1 MNLFDDLLRSIND
14 RILHAFGFARQNRLE
29 VHSREAT
36 SSKSD
41 LNNEGQRC
49 GQSEDK
55 STEDEYFTAEEPNT
69 NSSNVT
75 PQKSAGN
82 CDVSYVNRY
91 KPNIKAS
98 STPTDHGK
106 ANDGQ
111 NITVCCDSSKSGSK
125 INTKKVK
132 ETPKQIKCIAD
143 PKTLVEIARNKS
155 DAVNIQRSPTQHR
168 TVNSTFLTNI
178 AAVSK
183 PTESYSLRDIET
195 NPGLTLPTVS
205 EASKLDI
212 QSCTKK
218 KEFKGKVIGE
228 ETDERDRGKTN
239 SKGTEKKQTARK
251 PKNDPKPSGIHSSE
265 TDHEKLKQSPQNTP
279 KVLSTIHYS
288 PNLESCT
295 EGKEFTREVIR
306 EGTGVIDRNKTDNKR
321 TEKKTMARQ
330 PKDDP
335 KHPGIHSTET
345 DDDKQKQCP
354 QYTQKMRST
363 TQDSP
368 NLQLHSVESVSHQ
381 ASCKARKLNKRGGGL
396 LDKNKPNKTA
406 ADQAQTDTLDKIVVS
421 LKTGKP
427 SLTSNTDTLSSCK
440 TTKYRSPSITTNNG
454 PKEMVQPINKT
465 AEENVAV
472 VKPKIV
478 AVCSKQTGTK
488 NKNNKSQK
496 DVFVKEEKPNRS
508 DLGKERNHCDAA
520 ALPINKH
527 LLSDPVYD
535 MPQNGEFSLAFLS
548 KKLCLDHDNMHH
560 HFHVYPPHIRE
571 SKKSTDTLST
581 TTCTIVLHV
590 ISSFTLS
597 VTVLQCCY
605 S

>member
-1 MNLFDDLLRSIND
+1 M
-14 RILHAFGFARQNRLE
+14 
-29 VHSREAT
+29 
-36 SSKSD
+36 
-41 LNNEGQRC
+41 
-49 GQSEDK
+49 
-55 STEDEYFTAEEPNT
+55 
-69 NSSNVT
+69 
-75 PQKSAGN
+75 
-82 CDVSYVNRY
+82 
-91 KPNIKAS
+91 
-98 STPTDHGK
+98 
-106 ANDGQ
+106 
-111 NITVCCDSSKSGSK
+111 
-125 INTKKVK
+125 
-132 ETPKQIKCIAD
+132 
-143 PKTLVEIARNKS
+143 
-155 DAVNIQRSPTQHR
+155 
-168 TVNSTFLTNI
+168 
-178 AAVSK
+178 
-183 PTESYSLRDIET
+183 
-195 NPGLTLPTVS
+195 PTVS

-239 SKGTEKKQTARK
+239 SKGTEKKQTARN

-265 TDHEKLKQSPQNTP
+265 TDHEKQKQSPQNTP
-279 KVLSTIHYS
+279 KVLSTIQDS

-306 EGTGVIDRNKTDNKR
+306 EGTGVSDRNKTDNKR
-321 TEKKTMARQ
+321 TEHKTMARQ

-368 NLQLHSVESVSHQ
+368 NLQPHSVESVSHQ

-465 AEENVAV
+465 AEEKVAV

-478 AVCSKQTGTK
+478 AVCSKQSGTK
-488 NKNNKSQK
+488 NKNSKSQK

-535 MPQNGEFSLAFLS
+535 MPQNGEFSFAFLS

-560 HFHVYPPHIRE
+560 HLHVYPPHIRA
-571 SKKSTDTLST
+571 SKKVNRYIVYYYMYN
-581 TTCTIVLHV
+581 CTSCYFLIHIVCNSIAMLVFVTKLCPHLFLL
-590 ISSFTLS
+590 INSNIHTSILNYHKQTS
-597 VTVLQCCY
+597 TVLCLWKFPSMEFPFGNPCMWVNQQFHLMLGY
-605 S
+605 DLLSSID